1 VRLPAEESISRVS
14 VEETGGKMSNSDS
27 GSKFAIGFTVGIAI
41 GLALGFLFTPRTG
54 KETMELVKDKA
65 DDVSETVK
73 DLTADRRK
81 VYTETWKKRRGQ
93 PKVSESYFES

>member
-1 VRLPAEESISRVS
+1 
-14 VEETGGKMSNSDS
+14 MSNSDS
-27 GSKFAIGFTVGIAI
+27 GARFGIGLILGLAVGI
-41 GLALGFLFTPRTG
+41 ALGFLFAPRTG
-54 KETMELVKDKA
+54 KKTRELIKDKTA
-65 DDVSETVK
+65 DVSETAK

>member
-1 VRLPAEESISRVS
+1 
-14 VEETGGKMSNSDS
+14 MSNSDS
-27 GSKFAIGFTVGIAI
+27 GARFGI
-41 GLALGFLFTPRTG
+41 GLILGLAVGVALGFLFAPRTG
-54 KETMELVKDKA
+54 KEARELIKDKTA
-65 DDVSETVK
+65 DISETVK

>member
-1 VRLPAEESISRVS
+1 
-14 VEETGGKMSNSDS
+14 MSDKNS
-27 GSKFAIGFTVGIAI
+27 GPGFGIGLILGIAV
-41 GLALGFLFTPRTG
+41 GAALGFLFAPRSG
-54 KETMELVKDKA
+54 KETREMVKDKA
-65 DDVSETVK
+65 ADVSETVK

>member
-1 VRLPAEESISRVS
+1 
-14 VEETGGKMSNSDS
+14 MSDKNS
-27 GSKFAIGFTVGIAI
+27 GPGFGIGLILGIAV
-41 GLALGFLFTPRTG
+41 GAALGFLFAPRSG
-54 KETMELVKDKA
+54 KETREMVKDKA
-65 DDVSETVK
+65 TDVSETVK

>member
-1 VRLPAEESISRVS
+1 
-14 VEETGGKMSNSDS
+14 MSDSDS
-27 GSKFAIGFTVGIAI
+27 GSRFGI
-41 GLALGFLFTPRTG
+41 GLILGLAVGAALGFLFAPRSG
-54 KETMELVKDKA
+54 KETRGLVKDKA
-65 DDVSETVK
+65 ADVSEAAK